1 MLPNVEIVMM
11 SLDDL
16 QLDPRNP
23 RQNSGA
29 VEKLAD
35 SIRQFGFRVPLVVNP
50 SKLILAGHTR
60 YAAAALLGMDSVPC
74 IVADDLTEE
83 QQRAFN
89 IADNRV
95 SDYSFWDVDKLTD
108 LVAGM
113 DESFTSMFDLDALI
127 VDDFADL
134 DLESSSR
141 KDRPS
146 KREGL
151 DLAPFEKYQYVTV
164 ICRSTYDYL
173 NLLAQLGLEDTQ
185 SRYVS
190 GVMKRGSS
198 YGRIIEYS
206 ELVKL
211 LKEDRP

>member
-1 MLPNVEIVMM
+1 MEIVMLT
-11 SLDDL
+11 LDEL
-16 QLDPRNP
+16 KLDPKNP

-35 SIRQFGFRVPLVVNP
+35 SIRQFGFRVPLVVN
-50 SKLILAGHTR
+50 SENLVLAGHTR
-60 YAAAALLGMDSVPC
+60 YAAAAMLGMASVPC
-74 IVADDLTEE
+74 VVADDLTEE

-95 SDYSFWDVDKLTD
+95 ADFSFWDIDKLTD
-108 LVAGM
+108 LVAEI
-113 DESFTSMFDLDALI
+113 DAEHVSMFDLDALV

-134 DLESSSR
+134 DLDGDSR
-141 KDRPS
+141 KVRPS

-173 NLLAQLGLEDTQ
+173 NLLERLGLEDTQ
-185 SRYVS
+185 QRYVS
-190 GVMKRGSS
+190 GVLQRGSS
-198 YGRIIEYS
+198 YGRVIEYS

-211 LKEDRP
+211 LAP